1 MGDINGLT
9 CAKRISK
16 RFELLDFG
24 IIPKSCTYVM
34 IHFNSPLT
42 FDIWKEGKKKKK
54 ECNLLFLV
62 LIMEF
67 EIGGKIKLD
76 FL

>member
-24 IIPKSCTYVM
+24 IIPKSCTYEM

-42 FDIWKEGKKKKK
+42 FDIWKEGKKK

>member
-1 MGDINGLT
+1 MADINGLT

-24 IIPKSCTYVM
+24 IIPKSCTYEM

-42 FDIWKEGKKKKK
+42 FDIWKEGKKKEKK
-54 ECNLLFLV
+54 KNVTYCF
-62 LIMEF
+62 
-67 EIGGKIKLD
+67 
-76 FL
+76 